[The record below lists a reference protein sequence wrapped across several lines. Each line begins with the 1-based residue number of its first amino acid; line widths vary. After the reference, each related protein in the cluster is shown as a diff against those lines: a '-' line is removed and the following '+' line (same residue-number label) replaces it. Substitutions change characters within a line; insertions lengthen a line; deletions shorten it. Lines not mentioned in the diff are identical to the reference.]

1 MFLKVDLKRKL
12 LAIALTMVMAISF
25 MCGILFIKTNA
36 SELSTTELI
45 SVSSG
50 ATVEAAKK
58 YTLKN
63 TVGDI
68 AAGTQIGPAGL
79 YVSSGRENGSIKDTQ
94 EYYEITLKGIFTG
107 SMHINWQ
114 APNEGFWG
122 KHKEVAFRVQSV
134 ADPDVAFEFRM
145 GGEWQQYGY
154 VTYEWQGETL
164 WRSQNTYNHNI
175 EENPADW
182 EYSYTQALST
192 DNGFAQWAP
201 MPGNMD
207 NAVNHDYVGYF
218 GVELEED
225 GVVNVAA
232 VGAHDSNH
240 REVVA
245 SFCEDP
251 ETFEP
256 ITDKER
262 GADPNLPKIDLS
274 AGYTVTIR
282 VQNYHNIGGWTADS
296 MVDFLIASI
305 EESETGDPSQPEN
318 NGTKYTFD
326 TETLSEA
333 PAFYEN
339 WQNMEYIFIED
350 TSALEGTYVGQVLTL
365 PEAKLIKAGTA
376 SAFDGTITVEDS
388 QGSTIVADGTYT
400 IRNKGLHTVTYS
412 KGDAVVELTFTAND
426 SYALSNVLQ
435 DVTGANVSYAPDA
448 EGYQGIT
455 VGADLTAPAAY
466 SGKIAGMFLDQ
477 AAIEFVFP
485 FGNADGEG
493 NVFTFTVCDLAGN
506 PVFDIVYQGISW
518 SQSVTY
524 IRYGNEIRS
533 FSYSVYDSS
542 DDSWVNATY
551 FYQIPG
557 SEQQFVQPNLNN
569 YMGCMIDTD
578 GDGTYDTHKTGTLYL
593 YWEGDVFCV
602 DITGRSNERYNIAK
616 FDGSVKPT
624 TEQIGTDGYIFA
636 EKEAGGA
643 FGLPKLF
650 DSLGDGYTISFSYNG
665 LKTVPV
671 TFISVN
677 GLSFAGKE
685 YVTVAPETV
694 GFVDILADEAYVDG
708 DDIYVAQNNSVGDVR
723 IRYAQVFAGVYSA
736 YTGSW
741 GFVSDVVHESF
752 GKYSSTD
759 TVGDKIVVIP
769 LGNGGEKQFNLHVE
783 TPYTLSF
790 ESNGGTVDGQA
801 PAPIVWSQNTRFL
814 LEVPEIERV
823 FWEFDGWY
831 SDETFTNKWTSFDG
845 FAEKDATLFAKWIDV
860 TRPTVALDGI
870 PSYTEVLLN
879 QSFEI
884 SVNDVLAQDNA
895 QENITLKV
903 EYRMGGSGAYT
914 VLAGENVMISADT
927 AGTWEIRY
935 TVDDGVTDPV
945 TLTRTVKVIERE
957 PPVVTVTPVES
968 GYVGLPVNVS
978 GATAVDADGKTL
990 DVTITVTDDNGKVYA
1005 LTNGS
1010 FTPDKAGV
1018 YTVTCTAKDGDL
1030 IGSAIYKLTVIADT
1044 EQPIIR
1050 VDFADQTV
1058 DLGATVTVPN
1068 ASATDNAY
1076 SDVTVTVKVTYGTEE
1091 VALQNGTFVAE
1102 KEGVYTVTYTATDGA
1117 GNVATK
1123 TVQIS
1128 VAPKDGAGGGCNGC
1142 NGVAFTAFGAG
1153 AVVLLAAFTLGAALL
1168 RRKEK

>member
-1 MFLKVDLKRKL
+1 MMFLKVDLKRKL
-12 LAIALTMVMAISF
+12 LAIALTMVMAISCLF
-25 MCGILFIKTNA
+25 GVLFIRVNA
-36 SELSTTELI
+36 AEIAI
-45 SVSSG
+45 SDLVTVSG
-50 ATVEAAKK
+50 DAIVKGVPQQYVMK
-58 YTLKN
+58 NDGDDGTLAG
-63 TVGDI
+63 TSVGD
-68 AAGTQIGPAGL
+68 TGL
-79 YVSSGRENGSIKDTQ
+79 YIESTKADSAGYTVALN
-94 EYYEITLKGIFTG
+94 GIFTG
-107 SMHINWQ
+107 STGMML
-114 APNEGFWG
+114 AFPGEGFWNG
-122 KHKEVAFRVQSV
+122 QMRSVIITVSSLSDPNETFDILFEGEWGMNATVAYEWEGQTLYRSRSQYNGNNYDSTTGEEDQVWRYQKAEHFFYPAAGCYNTAGTT
-134 ADPDVAFEFRM
+134 ADPRRTASYLGLEMTEEGALNVIFMA
-145 GGEWQQYGY
+145 
-154 VTYEWQGETL
+154 
-164 WRSQNTYNHNI
+164 NTN
-175 EENPADW
+175 W
-182 EYSYTQALST
+182 
-192 DNGFAQWAP
+192 GAP
-201 MPGNMD
+201 YKK
-207 NAVNHDYVGYF
+207 VI
-218 GVELEED
+218 
-225 GVVNVAA
+225 
-232 VGAHDSNH
+232 
-240 REVVA
+240 A
-245 SFCEDP
+245 SFAEDP
-251 ETFEP
+251 ATYEP
-256 ITDKER
+256 ITDALE
-262 GADPNLPKIDLS
+262 GETPNLPRLDSFKD
-274 AGYTVTIR
+274 GYTISFAVSDQATDKTI
-282 VQNYHNIGGWTADS
+282 D
-296 MVDFLIASI
+296 MLIASI
-305 EESETGDPSQPEN
+305 ASGGERDAYT
-318 NGTKYTFD
+318 NGTTYTLNA
-326 TETLSEA
+326 ETLSEA

-426 SYALSNVLQ
+426 SYSLSNVLQ

-533 FSYSVYDSS
+533 FSYSAYDSS

-578 GDGTYDTHKTGTLYL
+578 GDGTYDTHKTGTLYM